1 MTGMPQGIPFCFSK
15 EYRMYYPSGYY
26 RRKALAALKGHWQTA
41 LLVAL
46 IVSLPTMLMQAIS
59 AFTGNDPLARLEAY
73 IVTASRDGVM
83 SQEALMGEINTIVS
97 STSFWVFRGLEAAA
111 LLITPCLSLGMYKWL
126 MDLLHGQ
133 EQPLNSVFSRMKY
146 FFKALGLELLVI
158 LKVLLWMLPGLV
170 ATGFLVYPVL
180 RAGTAQAQM
189 AALRQSQG
197 YSFPVMLLMIIPGAI
212 AALRY
217 ALSEYIMA
225 ENPESKILFCVRRSK
240 ELMRD
245 RKKDLFFLL
254 VSFLLWYLLELLIA
268 SLMSGI
274 LSLVFQMLAG
284 LALTVYLSCSVCAFY
299 LRLTEAEAKHE
310 SPDAEPAAEELN

>member
-83 SQEALMGEINTIVS
+83 SQEALIGEINTIVS

-133 EQPLNSVFSRMKY
+133 EQPVNSVLSRMKY
-146 FFKALGLELLVI
+146 FFKALGLQLQVI
-158 LKVLLWMLPGLV
+158 LRVLLWMLPGII
-170 ATGFLVYPVL
+170 AAGFLVYPVL
-180 RAGTAQAQM
+180 RAGNAQAQL
-189 AALRQSQG
+189 AALQRSQG
-197 YSFPVMLLMIIPGAI
+197 LSFPVILLMAVPGAI

-217 ALSEYIMA
+217 ALADYIMA
-225 ENPESKILFCVRRSK
+225 ENPENKILFCVRRSR

-245 RKKDLFFLL
+245 RKKDLFFLM

-268 SLMSGI
+268 SMLSGV

-299 LRLTEAEAKHE
+299 QRLTEAEAKHE
-310 SPDAEPAAEELN
+310 SPDAEPEAEELN

>member
-1 MTGMPQGIPFCFSK
+1 
-15 EYRMYYPSGYY
+15 MYYPSGYY
-26 RRKALAALKGHWQTA
+26 RKKALAALKGHWQTA

-46 IVSLPTMLMQAIS
+46 VVNLPTMLMQAIS
-59 AFTGNDPLARLEAY
+59 AFTGNDPMTRLEAY
-73 IVTASRDGVM
+73 IVTSSRDGVM
-83 SQEALMGEINTIVS
+83 SREALIGEINAILS
-97 STSFWVFRGLEAAA
+97 STSFWVIRGLDVVA
-111 LLITPCLSLGMYKWL
+111 LVITPCLSLGMYKWL

-170 ATGFLVYPVL
+170 AAGFLVYPVL
-180 RAGTAQAQM
+180 RAGNAQAQL
-189 AALRQSQG
+189 AALRQSQV

-245 RKKDLFFLL
+245 RKKDLFFLM

-268 SLMSGI
+268 SMLSGV

-299 LRLTEAEAKHE
+299 QRLTEAEAKHE
-310 SPDAEPAAEELN
+310 SPDAEPTAEELN